1 MEMDPGSVTEV
12 CICVL
17 REAVIVYSR
26 NSTTVLSIDTFQL
39 GEMHELVPELLPST
53 PLAFLPLSAFY
64 SLLPSFLNPSLS
76 SFLPFP
82 LVPLHPLPSL
92 SSSSL
97 LWLPLLLASFLLI
110 PIPSSI
116 PPRRLRQAPT
126 CVTRGVWVGAVH
138 SPGC

>member
-82 LVPLHPLPSL
+82 LVPPHPLPSL

-110 PIPSSI
+110 PIPPSI

>member
-1 MEMDPGSVTEV
+1 MDPGSVTEV

-82 LVPLHPLPSL
+82 LVPPHPLSSL